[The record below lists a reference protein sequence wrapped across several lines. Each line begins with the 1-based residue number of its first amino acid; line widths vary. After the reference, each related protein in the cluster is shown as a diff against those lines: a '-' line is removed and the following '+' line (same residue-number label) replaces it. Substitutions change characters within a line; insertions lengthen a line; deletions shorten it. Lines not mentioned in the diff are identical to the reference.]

1 MARLS
6 PITLSLA
13 AIMIAIVSGAVFLI
27 VHSRQV
33 RPEPVSEAVP
43 APLPMP
49 PPSPP
54 AREPEPEPEP
64 APPPPPPAAPV
75 LAVAETPAED
85 AQALADDQPAPAPSR
100 RGLLAINH
108 NRRLQEADESVF
120 AMLALPDSTRAS
132 IRQINEEYRRRTEP
146 SSNAAGASPVASGE
160 ATSALK
166 ARHDALISLLGT
178 DSAKSFDSE
187 ERVAVMRLRG
197 KYRYEWG
204 KQLRQ

>member
-1 MARLS
+1 MPRLS

-27 VHSRQV
+27 VHSRQL
-33 RPEPVSEAVP
+33 RPAPVSEAEP
-43 APLPMP
+43 PPLPMP

-54 AREPEPEPEP
+54 AREPEP

-75 LAVAETPAED
+75 VAIAETPAED
-85 AQALADDQPAPAPSR
+85 AQALADDQPPPAPSR

-120 AMLALPDSTRAS
+120 TTLALPDSTRAS
-132 IRQINEEYRRRTEP
+132 IRQINDEYRRRTEP
-146 SSNAAGASPVASGE
+146 SGDAAGASAVASGD

-178 DSAKSFDSE
+178 DSAKSFDTE
-187 ERVAVMRLRG
+187 ERVAVLRLRG

>member
-13 AIMIAIVSGAVFLI
+13 AIMVAIVSGAVFLI
-27 VHSRQV
+27 VHSREL
-33 RPEPVSEAVP
+33 RHEPVTEAEP
-43 APLPMP
+43 APTPMP
-49 PPSPP
+49 PPPPP
-54 AREPEPEPEP
+54 AREPEP
-64 APPPPPPAAPV
+64 APPPPPPAVPA
-75 LAVAETPAED
+75 LAVAETAAED
-85 AQALADDQPAPAPSR
+85 AQPPAEEQPPPSPSR
-100 RGLLAINH
+100 RGLLVVNH

-120 AMLALPDSTRAS
+120 ATLALPDSTRAS
-132 IRQINEEYRRRTEP
+132 IRQINDEYRRRTEP
-146 SSNAAGASPVASGE
+146 SGDASGAPAVASGD
-160 ATSALK
+160 AAAALK
-166 ARHDALISLLGT
+166 ARHDALVSLLGT